1 MADGVLL
8 SKCGMQTI
16 ENGNLSLLSNSL
28 KTNTP
33 SSILMSRSKNVA
45 CVPRYSS
52 FTSNYPGYIHLKDF
66 ENSSSSMNR
75 LVAWYLSAAVDFLEI
90 RF

>member
-1 MADGVLL
+1 
-8 SKCGMQTI
+8 
-16 ENGNLSLLSNSL
+16 
-28 KTNTP
+28 
-33 SSILMSRSKNVA
+33 MSRSKNVA
-45 CVPRYSS
+45 FVPRYSS